1 MIRCLSRNPLRMTAL
16 AAALLAPAPIALAQ
30 NASPFDGKWATTVTC
45 KVSKDPAGLIYKFT
59 TEVKESVLVG
69 VSGTDGTP
77 GYLLINGKIS
87 PEGIGR
93 IYARGKSGKEEIIA
107 GREIPAGTEYNYYIE
122 ARFDRASG
130 AGNRVEGRACAFKFE
145 KR

>member
-1 MIRCLSRNPLRMTAL
+1 MIARPLKIL
-16 AAALLAPAPIALAQ
+16 PALLFAFAPAHAQ
-30 NASPFDGKWATTVTC
+30 DITRFDGKWTTTVTC
-45 KVSKDPAGLIYKFT
+45 KISKDPAGATIKFVT
-59 TEVKESVLVG
+59 DVKDSLLVG
-69 VSGTDGTP
+69 HSGAEGAF
-77 GYLLINGKIS
+77 GYLHINGKIS

-93 IYARGKSGKEEIIA
+93 IYARGKSGKEEVIA

-122 ARFDRASG
+122 AKFEPKSG